1 MFYGDLVEFKEGEGF
16 EVGHDWIAGCNSDLE
31 EFDYHDSA
39 WDTEGFDEEEYK
51 EAIKELLTSENE
63 VSNPNDWERQK

>member
-1 MFYGDLVEFKEGEGF
+1 MYEISCCALNGCPPNVRIMSP
-16 EVGHDWIAGCNSDLE
+16 VCNSDLE

-51 EAIKELLTSENE
+51 EAVKELLTSENE
-63 VSNPNDWERQK
+63 VSNPNDWEYQK